1 MRRLWL
7 RFANLFRVKEAERE
21 MSREIEA
28 HLALLQED
36 FERRGMSSEEAVLA
50 AKRAYG
56 GIEQA
61 KELHRETRSL
71 VWIEQCFKDLRY
83 GLANLR
89 RNPGF
94 TATAVIALAL
104 GIGVNATVFSIYNA
118 VALRPLP
125 VADPDRVVR
134 VERWFASHGL
144 GNAQYNFAYTEY
156 QYLREHSSVFT
167 DVVAAKSQIT
177 VLALPVG
184 AASEERTAPE
194 RVNGYAVSSNYFSGL
209 GVKALIGRTF
219 VPDEDRVPGANPVV
233 VLDYRY
239 WQRTYHGDPNIPGR
253 AIKLNGAVYTIIG
266 VAPREFTGTESFPL
280 ECAFWA
286 PLSML
291 DQLDQASGAASHQ
304 NWRQQWRDPSTQSG
318 FELLARLKPDV
329 SKAQAQVETDQL
341 IRQYLSGYQQT
352 DRTTAVT
359 LQRTAYFGNTDDIR
373 FHAAAAGVLLLVS
386 LVLLVACANV
396 ANMLL
401 ARGVAR
407 QREIGI
413 RLALGA
419 SRGRVV
425 RQLLSE
431 SLLLSLLGGA
441 AGILL
446 SVWAARTL
454 WLSLSTI
461 FQGLHLSM
469 IELDLTPDAHVL
481 GYGLTV
487 SLLTGAV
494 FGLAPALQAT
504 RAGLNAAARQDG
516 SPSGMR
522 LGKSRLRGLLLGTQ
536 VTVSVL
542 LLVLGFATANALVR
556 SHAGDLGF
564 ETRDTYWLL
573 VDAGSAKMQAL
584 RDRLQTLPEVRGSA
598 IGRPPLNGTYTPPM
612 IVGKLY
618 AKALATYA
626 SDGYLET
633 LGVGL
638 QRGRSFTRQEAK
650 QKAPVAVITA
660 STAKHFWPGED
671 PLGKHFVLD
680 LNFQNKFTDFE
691 VVGVARDARFA
702 DIAQPDQLHVYL
714 ASTEDAQSV
723 LMFRI
728 RGDRGRALAAVRSA
742 VDSFD
747 ANLGPSLFMVSLED
761 GFVAMQR
768 SLQRVTASLAGTLT
782 LLSLTLAGVGIFG
795 VMAFLVSQ
803 QTREIGIRVALG
815 ATARAVVTN
824 ILVQGLRPVF
834 IGLALGFSLGTV
846 TTVITRATQTF
857 PDAPLA
863 RVIFADPIMYGALAL
878 MLAVAVLASVIP
890 ARRALRVDP
899 AVALRHE

>member
-7 RFANLFRVKEAERE
+7 RFANVFRGRRAERE
-21 MSREIEA
+21 MSREMNA

-36 FERRGMSSEEAVLA
+36 FERRGLPAEEAAIA
-50 AKRAYG
+50 ARRAFREHSG
-56 GIEQA
+56 GVEQA
-61 KELHRETRSL
+61 KELHREARSF
-71 VWIEQCFKDLRY
+71 VWIEQFFKDIRY
-83 GLANLR
+83 AWGGLR

-94 TATAVIALAL
+94 SLTAVLALAL
-104 GIGVNATVFSIYNA
+104 GIGVNATVFGIYNA
-118 VALRPLP
+118 IALKPLP

-134 VERWFASHGL
+134 IERWFASHGL
-144 GNAQYNFAYTEY
+144 GNTQYNFAYTEY
-156 QYLREHSSVFT
+156 QYLREHGAVFA
-167 DVVAAKSQIT
+167 DVVAAKSQIAA
-177 VLALPVG
+177 LAAPAG
-184 AASEERTAPE
+184 AAAAE
-194 RVNGYAVSSNYFSGL
+194 RVNGYAVSANYFSAL

-219 VPDEDRVPGANPVV
+219 LPDEDRVPGANPVV

-239 WQRTYHGDPNIPGR
+239 WQRTYHGDANIIGR
-253 AIKLNGAVYTIIG
+253 SIQLNGAVYTIIG

-291 DQLDQASGAASHQ
+291 DRLDSASGAAS
-304 NWRQQWRDPSTQSG
+304 NPTWREQWRDPSTHSG
-318 FELLARLKPDV
+318 FELLARLKPGV
-329 SKAQAQVETDQL
+329 TKAQAQGETDLL

-359 LQRTAYFGNTDDIR
+359 LQPTAYFGNTDDIR

-425 RQLLSE
+425 RQLLTE

-441 AGILL
+441 AGMLL

-481 GYGLTV
+481 GYGLAL
-487 SLLTGAV
+487 SLLTGAA
-494 FGLAPALQAT
+494 FGLAPALQST
-504 RAGLNAAARQDG
+504 RAGFNTALRQDG

-522 LGKSRLRGLLLGTQ
+522 LGRSRLRGLLLGTQ

-542 LLVLGFATANALVR
+542 LLVLGFATANALVS

-564 ETRDTYWLL
+564 EARDTYWLL
-573 VDAGSAKMQAL
+573 ADARSAKMQEL
-584 RDRLQTLPEVRGSA
+584 RDRLRTLPEVRDAA

-638 QRGRSFTRQEAK
+638 QRGRSFTRQEAER
-650 QKAPVAVITA
+650 KAPIAVITE
-660 STAKHFWPGED
+660 STAKHFWPGQD

-680 LNFQNKFTDFE
+680 LNFQNQFTDFE
-691 VVGVARDARFA
+691 VVGIARDARFA
-702 DIAQPDQLHVYL
+702 DLAQIDQLHVYL

-723 LMFRI
+723 LLFRI

-742 VDSFD
+742 VESFD
-747 ANLGPSLFMVSLED
+747 ASLAPSLVMVSLED

-768 SLQRVTASLAGTLT
+768 SIQRVTTSLAGTLT

-803 QTREIGIRVALG
+803 QTREIGIRIALG
-815 ATARAVVTN
+815 ATARAVFTN
-824 ILVQGLRPVF
+824 ILMQGLRPVF
-834 IGLALGFSLGTV
+834 VGLATGFALGTAG
-846 TTVITRATQTF
+846 TVIARATRPF

-863 RVIFADPIMYGALAL
+863 KVIFADPIMYGALAL
-878 MLAVAVLASVIP
+878 MLAIAALASVIP